1 MRLLWDYRVD
11 STWSTW
17 KGHDTDQERGYR
29 EAFCK
34 VYEQGRDWRHHHR
47 HHLSFGDEE
56 TETQRSA
63 GSRSQ
68 ILSPGSFFSLNAL
81 VVTKAW
87 CREKLGLVMEGLVP
101 VCLIWTHVCSFTSAR
116 TQSKS
121 DAGKCSKNKN
131 LLMGLMFQRDKWWY
145 LILVSFFA
153 FKRISW
159 EFCQNRSLAAAYK

>member
-1 MRLLWDYRVD
+1 MIQIKKEDIGKHFVRCMNRGGIDVIIIVIISVLEMRRLKL
-11 STWSTW
+11 
-17 KGHDTDQERGYR
+17 R
-29 EAFCK
+29 E
-34 VYEQGRDWRHHHR
+34 VLGLE
-47 HHLSFGDEE
+47 
-56 TETQRSA
+56 
-63 GSRSQ
+63 SRSE

-101 VCLIWTHVCSFTSAR
+101 VCLIWTHVCSFTSAG

-153 FKRISW
+153 FKRIS
-159 EFCQNRSLAAAYK
+159 